1 MGLSFAVP
9 IDLALQIKDELVKHG
24 KVNRGRLGVMIQT
37 MSPELAKSF
46 GLEKNKGA
54 LIAQIQK
61 GSAAEKAGLQEGDI
75 VILFDGKGID
85 NAADLSR
92 AVASARPDTEHNVKV
107 FVKAKKLK

>member
-46 GLEKNKGA
+46 GLEKTKA
-54 LIAQIQK
+54 L
-61 GSAAEKAGLQEGDI
+61 
-75 VILFDGKGID
+75 
-85 NAADLSR
+85 
-92 AVASARPDTEHNVKV
+92 
-107 FVKAKKLK
+107 